1 MYVLYTI
8 INSVIICIV
17 IYILMH
23 TFFAMRER
31 EVSKVNGFKL
41 MSDSYKKLMN
51 EGKIDKETA
60 EKEIRIYDF
69 LATCDIDDF
78 CRMVDSSAFNDII
91 RAFLKMA
98 VDNADIDEKSKEK
111 VIGQLRWIFDEKSAK
126 EVLRNG

>member
-1 MYVLYTI
+1 MYALYTI

>member
-1 MYVLYTI
+1 M
-8 INSVIICIV
+8 
-17 IYILMH
+17 
-23 TFFAMRER
+23 
-31 EVSKVNGFKL
+31 NGFKL

-51 EGKIDKETA
+51 EGKIDNETA

>member
-1 MYVLYTI
+1 M
-8 INSVIICIV
+8 
-17 IYILMH
+17 
-23 TFFAMRER
+23 
-31 EVSKVNGFKL
+31 NGFKL

-98 VDNADIDEKSKEK
+98 VDDADIDEKSKEK